1 MGGRREVR
9 TQRATMS
16 KLDSAVSKDIENYD
30 KSKLG
35 KVEAKDGA
43 TPAQSRDMVMA
54 GIEYHKGRDSMK
66 KVETVEKNPLPTK
79 EDIEKER
86 KKDIQT
92 EREKQRQRGREA
104 ERQRGREA
112 ERQRGR

>member
-1 MGGRREVR
+1 MGQSLRSKHHQEARLCNQHQQQDVEVD
-9 TQRATMS
+9 
-16 KLDSAVSKDIENYD
+16 KAVSKDIENYD

-66 KVETVEKNPLPTK
+66 KVETVEKNSLPTK
-79 EDIEKER
+79 EDIEKE
-86 KKDIQT
+86 K
-92 EREKQRQRGREA
+92 RESAK
-104 ERQRGREA
+104 
-112 ERQRGR
+112 